1 MSGDKQGS
9 LAVQLLIIVVVI
21 VLSSIVVLLLVRA
34 GILLPQA
41 TDEPILNTEFL
52 PVGRG
57 GELVVRE
64 FEFCEFVTDDYRCLS
79 SKERF
84 SLGDEVH
91 FRFVV
96 ESSPFDGQLLL
107 VENYRV
113 KGPEGALLLDVE
125 EKNNFYV
132 SAASVQDTED
142 VMIKDFFII
151 GSDEKPGPYTLEL
164 VLENPLI
171 GKTVTVT
178 KTFALEEPYYLS
190 GEYIRGLE
198 ND

>member
-1 MSGDKQGS
+1 MMKNKQGS
-9 LAVQLLIIVVVI
+9 LAVQLLIIVVIMVI
-21 VLSSIVVLLLVRA
+21 SSVAVLLLVRA
-34 GILLPQA
+34 GILLPKA
-41 TDEPILNTEFL
+41 TNEPILNTEFL

-64 FEFCEFVTDDYRCLS
+64 FAFCEFVTDDYLCLS
-79 SKERF
+79 PKERF

-91 FRFVV
+91 FRFVA
-96 ESSPFDGQLLL
+96 ESSPNNGQLLL

-113 KGPEGALLLDVE
+113 RGPEGNTLLDVE

-132 SAASVQDTED
+132 QAASMQNTEE
-142 VMIKDFFII
+142 VTIKDFFII
-151 GSDEKPGPYTLEL
+151 GSDEKPGQYTLEL
-164 VLENPLI
+164 FLENPLI
-171 GKTVTVT
+171 GKTVTIT

-190 GEYIRGLE
+190 EEYLRGLE